1 MTAVSLS
8 LDDEFQRDGYVLQRA
23 VFSPEACVALNARLS
38 ELVVQVAEEHRRGER
53 DMLSPWST
61 LRRSAH
67 GLGVLWNAG
76 PSATHLSEPQ
86 VMRVGHALHAVDARF
101 DAACRHP
108 GVGPVL
114 ERLASPDARIV
125 SSAVIYKQPASDA
138 VQFGL
143 HRDAWFITTAP
154 ESLVLAFIALDPMD
168 DVNGCLEVAPG
179 SHHAPLTT
187 SLTLTD
193 TGFAPAGGDTPRE
206 PELTTRPLHM
216 SRGDV
221 AFVHGRTF
229 HRSGPN
235 HSEAPR
241 RALIVHAMSGAST
254 VTPSTWLQAPEGGFE
269 RLGER

>member
-1 MTAVSLS
+1 MSTASLS
-8 LDDEFQRDGYVLQRA
+8 LGEEFQRNGYVLRRA
-23 VFSPEACVALNARLS
+23 VFSPEECVALNTRLS

-67 GLGVLWNAG
+67 GLGVLWNTE
-76 PSATHLSEPQ
+76 PSATQFSEPQ
-86 VMRVGHALHAVDARF
+86 VMRVGHALHGVDGRF

-114 ERLASPDARIV
+114 ARLASPDPRLV
-125 SSAVIYKQPASDA
+125 SSAVIYKQPVSDA

-168 DVNGCLEVAPG
+168 DTNGCLAVAPG
-179 SHHAPLTT
+179 SHHPPLAIA
-187 SLTLTD
+187 LELTD
-193 TGFAPAGGDTPRE
+193 AGFAPVGGNAPRE
-206 PELTTRPLHM
+206 PELPTLPLHM
-216 SRGDV
+216 ARGDV

-235 HSEAPR
+235 NSEAPR

-254 VTPSTWLQAPEGGFE
+254 VRPSAWLQPPEGGFE
-269 RLGER
+269 RLD